1 MEYIKKLAGMGL
13 AAVFAITL
21 TIPVFAQDI
30 KYEQLSSD
38 QIVGDFLVGPGKVE
52 LELNPG
58 ESETVNVTLSNRMG
72 SEKTFTVVVEDF
84 VGSESTEQPVVL
96 LGDQRGPYSLQDYL
110 VVPSQEMTVG
120 HTERIVI
127 PITVSVPTDAEPG
140 GRYGSVLFQTKSE
153 SIENGAKPSA
163 SIISRIGVLFFVT
176 VPGDLKYEGNVEKF
190 DTAFGKRVYDS
201 GPIGFE
207 ILYRNTGNVHVNP
220 YGRISVRNMFGSEV
234 GAVELDPWFAMP
246 EFLRLREVTWDRG
259 WLFGK
264 YKAVLSI
271 NKGYDN
277 LVETREVVFYVLP
290 WKPIS
295 VAVIIVAIFIFLLT
309 KIFSTFE
316 IKRKPN

>member
-1 MEYIKKLAGMGL
+1 MEYIKKLAGIGFVT
-13 AAVFAITL
+13 VFATTL

-30 KYEQLSSD
+30 KYEQLSND
-38 QIVGDFLVGPGKVE
+38 QVVGDFLVGPGKVE

-72 SEKTFTVVVEDF
+72 TEKTFTVDVEDF
-84 VGSESTEQPVVL
+84 VGSESTEQTVVL
-96 LGDQRGPYSLQDYL
+96 LGDQRGPYSLQDYII
-110 VVPSQEMTVG
+110 VHSQEMTVG
-120 HTERIVI
+120 HAERVVV

-140 GRYGSVLFQTKSE
+140 GRYGTVLFQTKSE
-153 SIENGAKPSA
+153 PNEGSQQPSA
-163 SIISRIGVLFFVT
+163 AIISRIGVLFFVT
-176 VPGDLKYEGNVEKF
+176 VPGDLKREGSVEKF
-190 DTAFGKRVYDS
+190 DTSFGKRVYDS
-201 GPIGFE
+201 GPVDFE

-220 YGRISVRNMFGSEV
+220 YGRISIRNMFGSEV

-246 EFLRLREVTWDRG
+246 ESLRLRQATWDRG

-264 YKAVLSI
+264 YRAVLSI

-277 LVETREVVFYVLP
+277 IVETKEVDFYVLP
-290 WKPIS
+290 WKPIL

-316 IKRKPN
+316 IRKKN

>member
-120 HTERIVI
+120 HAERIVI

-163 SIISRIGVLFFVT
+163 SIIVSPVGKGRAILFADNPNFRGAWYGT
-176 VPGDLKYEGNVEKF
+176 NKLFLNALFHGN
-190 DTAFGKRVYDS
+190 
-201 GPIGFE
+201 
-207 ILYRNTGNVHVNP
+207 N
-220 YGRISVRNMFGSEV
+220 ISVPTERN
-234 GAVELDPWFAMP
+234 
-246 EFLRLREVTWDRG
+246 
-259 WLFGK
+259 
-264 YKAVLSI
+264 
-271 NKGYDN
+271 
-277 LVETREVVFYVLP
+277 
-290 WKPIS
+290 
-295 VAVIIVAIFIFLLT
+295 
-309 KIFSTFE
+309 
-316 IKRKPN
+316 

>member
-1 MEYIKKLAGMGL
+1 MEYIKKLAGAGL
-13 AAVFAITL
+13 VTVFATTL

-38 QIVGDFLVGPGKVE
+38 QVVGDFLVGPGKVE

-58 ESETVNVTLSNRMG
+58 ESKTVNVTLSNRMG
-72 SEKTFTVVVEDF
+72 TEKTFTVDIEDF
-84 VGSESTEQPVVL
+84 VGSETTEQTVVL
-96 LGDQRGPYSLQDYL
+96 LGDRRGPYSLQDYL

-120 HTERIVI
+120 HAERVVV

-140 GRYGSVLFQTKSE
+140 GRYGTVLFQTKSE
-153 SIENGAKPSA
+153 PNEDSQQPSA

-176 VPGDLKYEGNVEKF
+176 VPGDIKYEGSVEKF
-190 DTAFGKRVYDS
+190 DTSSSKRIYDS
-201 GPIGFE
+201 GPVDFE
-207 ILYRNTGNVHVNP
+207 ILYRNTGNVHINP
-220 YGRISVRNMFGSEV
+220 YGRISIRNMFGSEV

-246 EFLRLREVTWDRG
+246 QSLRLRQATWDRG

-277 LVETREVVFYVLP
+277 IVETREIDFYVLP

-295 VAVIIVAIFIFLLT
+295 AAVVIVAIFIFLLT

-316 IKRKPN
+316 IKRKN